1 LWKEAAVE
9 VQQLQRV
16 LRESA
21 QIRVGLNTAAY
32 AALQLAIAQP
42 ETGFFI
48 MGGDARTGR
57 PIRQKITAAMLV
69 QKETQ

>member
-1 LWKEAAVE
+1 MEIPE
-9 VQQLQRV
+9 VQRV
-16 LRESA
+16 LRQNA

-32 AALQLAIAQP
+32 AAAQLEAVQAQS
-42 ETGFFI
+42 GFFI